1 MACFLL
7 HPLYEPSRRVDSLT
21 LARQGKKSV
30 IYVTGAGSMF
40 ETLPNP
46 SLDIVLIAGRAVLLI
61 GALCVFAL
69 AFIRWR
75 RADEASNLRL
85 HQQLDRAFNE
95 IRSLHETVTVLS
107 ARIESLSER
116 AEVGAKLAP
125 ASIVAPQRGYDMA
138 TRLAKNG
145 ADVDELVANCGITRH
160 EAELLVRLH
169 GATRPSGEVA
179 LSRLKQQAQES
190 ARMQSAA
197 EPAPHVAAASGRKR
211 GSLLSVVG

>member
-1 MACFLL
+1 M
-7 HPLYEPSRRVDSLT
+7 RVDSLT
-21 LARQGKKSV
+21 LARKGREKCDLHHRS
-30 IYVTGAGSMF
+30 GSMF

-46 SLDIVLIAGRAVLLI
+46 SLDIVLIAARAILLV

-75 RADEASNLRL
+75 RADEESNRRL
-85 HQQLDRAFNE
+85 HQQLDRAFSE
-95 IRSLHETVTVLS
+95 IRSLHETVTVMS

-116 AEVGAKLAP
+116 TEVGAKLAP

-138 TRLAKNG
+138 TRLAKKG

-169 GATRPSGEVA
+169 GANRAGGEVA

-190 ARMQSAA
+190 ARTTP
-197 EPAPHVAAASGRKR
+197 EPAPHATAAPVRKR